1 MDNIIYFYQYAIYFY
16 SFALTVFYLFL
27 LISSYFM
34 IEREKVRYTKI
45 EGELLL
51 DLPERA
57 PTISIVAPA
66 FNEEVIVIDNVNS
79 LLSLNYPN
87 FEVIIVNDGS
97 KDKTL
102 DLLIENFELEETAF
116 PYQQTCGRRGLGGM
130 G

>member
-1 MDNIIYFYQYAIYFY
+1 
-16 SFALTVFYLFL
+16 
-27 LISSYFM
+27 M

-87 FEVIIVNDGS
+87 FEVINVNDGS

-116 PYQQTCGRRGLGGM
+116 H
-130 G
+130 

>member
-66 FNEEVIVIDNVNS
+66 FNEEVIVKSVEMILWLLHRNQRNRLAS
-79 LLSLNYPN
+79 LASYSSGLLSY
-87 FEVIIVNDGS
+87 
-97 KDKTL
+97 
-102 DLLIENFELEETAF
+102 
-116 PYQQTCGRRGLGGM
+116 
-130 G
+130 

>member
-1 MDNIIYFYQYAIYFY
+1 
-16 SFALTVFYLFL
+16 
-27 LISSYFM
+27 M

-57 PTISIVAPA
+57 PSISIVAPA
-66 FNEEVIVIDNVNS
+66 FNEEVIIIDNVNS

-97 KDKTL
+97 NSFPLHRKSTL
-102 DLLIENFELEETAF
+102 PSCKARF
-116 PYQQTCGRRGLGGM
+116 
-130 G
+130 

>member
-1 MDNIIYFYQYAIYFY
+1 
-16 SFALTVFYLFL
+16 
-27 LISSYFM
+27 
-34 IEREKVRYTKI
+34 
-45 EGELLL
+45 L

-97 KDKTL
+97 KDKTWICL
-102 DLLIENFELEETAF
+102 SKISNWKKQLSLT
-116 PYQQTCGRRGLGGM
+116 
-130 G
+130 